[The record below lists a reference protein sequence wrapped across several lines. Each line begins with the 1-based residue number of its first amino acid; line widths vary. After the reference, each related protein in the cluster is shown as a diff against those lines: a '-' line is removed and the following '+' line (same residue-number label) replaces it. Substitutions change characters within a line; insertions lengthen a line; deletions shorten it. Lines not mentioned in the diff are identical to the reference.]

1 MWGSRVSKRTKTN
14 IFPLPDRNAWAHYMK
29 DHSKRLRT
37 TAVEQSF
44 RLYRRT
50 SKTRDLTSVLN
61 CHRPKPKCGRQKQ
74 LRRRSADNP
83 RGMTLNPYPFGVVH
97 DPWHSMTIS
106 PYYSLSDRSSPG
118 ESVLSLRPGGGRGCG
133 DGQRAELLGE
143 LAGGRD
149 WLVTGSASSLGLP
162 SCVRS
167 CSWAWH
173 AANAG
178 RWQRPNT
185 QRTSI

>member
-1 MWGSRVSKRTKTN
+1 
-14 IFPLPDRNAWAHYMK
+14 
-29 DHSKRLRT
+29 
-37 TAVEQSF
+37 
-44 RLYRRT
+44 
-50 SKTRDLTSVLN
+50 
-61 CHRPKPKCGRQKQ
+61 
-74 LRRRSADNP
+74 
-83 RGMTLNPYPFGVVH
+83 
-97 DPWHSMTIS
+97 MTIS

-167 CSWAWH
+167 LFLSLTRGPTP
-173 AANAG
+173 NALRSKNDVLLG
-178 RWQRPNT
+178 GQSQPWPLDWSVSQRVGFEMF
-185 QRTSI
+185 